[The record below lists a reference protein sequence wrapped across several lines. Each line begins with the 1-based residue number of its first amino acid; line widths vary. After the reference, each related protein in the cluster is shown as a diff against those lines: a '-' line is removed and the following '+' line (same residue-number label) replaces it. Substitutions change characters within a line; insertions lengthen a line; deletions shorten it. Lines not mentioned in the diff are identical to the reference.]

1 MQTKISDFSDVIYTA
16 NKNEIKIMWFGRNT
30 KELDSFPPEKW
41 KLLLFI
47 VSFIHKKELDFA
59 KYNYN
64 FLKI

>member
-1 MQTKISDFSDVIYTA
+1 
-16 NKNEIKIMWFGRNT
+16 MWFGRNT

>member
-1 MQTKISDFSDVIYTA
+1 
-16 NKNEIKIMWFGRNT
+16 MWFGRNT

-47 VSFIHKKELDFA
+47 IVSFIHKKELDFA

-64 FLKI
+64 FLKKDINTLFRPTQKNS

>member
-1 MQTKISDFSDVIYTA
+1 
-16 NKNEIKIMWFGRNT
+16 MWFGRNT

-64 FLKI
+64 FLKKDINTIFRPTQKNS

>member
-1 MQTKISDFSDVIYTA
+1 
-16 NKNEIKIMWFGRNT
+16 MWFGRNT

-64 FLKI
+64 FLKKDINTLFRPTQKNS